1 MALQKMRKKI
11 RARYISFTM
20 KNPKMLNKDG
30 FNVEAELTCNNRV
43 LSLKVLNKFERS
55 ETN

>member
-1 MALQKMRKKI
+1 
-11 RARYISFTM
+11 M